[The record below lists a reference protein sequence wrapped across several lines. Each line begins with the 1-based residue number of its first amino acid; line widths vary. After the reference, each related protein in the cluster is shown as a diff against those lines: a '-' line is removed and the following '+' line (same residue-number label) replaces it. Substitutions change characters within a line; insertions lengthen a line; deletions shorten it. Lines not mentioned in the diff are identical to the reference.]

1 MKLREKE
8 NKLFEEWSKNRKK
21 FAKDGA
27 GKKFESQKTK
37 LILIGKETN
46 KTGNNFD
53 WREYLDGGVFYKKT
67 NKPFATSYNLY
78 RWAKFLLESPLEW
91 KEYKKI
97 EKNKEKRIDIFSKI
111 VFMNVKKESGGS
123 ISDTNKIIKT
133 GSNDEKYLEKQLE
146 LYLDNNDLKILFLLG
161 NGIYTPIKKI
171 IQKKYTN
178 IEREYLNK
186 SRFIETY
193 NNNLFVVKFYHFN
206 RCALDKSYKL
216 IQKIY
221 NIIKIKQI

>member
-161 NGIYTPIKKI
+161 NGIYTPRI
-171 IQKKYTN
+171 IH
-178 IEREYLNK
+178 L
-186 SRFIETY
+186 
-193 NNNLFVVKFYHFN
+193 
-206 RCALDKSYKL
+206 
-216 IQKIY
+216 
-221 NIIKIKQI
+221 